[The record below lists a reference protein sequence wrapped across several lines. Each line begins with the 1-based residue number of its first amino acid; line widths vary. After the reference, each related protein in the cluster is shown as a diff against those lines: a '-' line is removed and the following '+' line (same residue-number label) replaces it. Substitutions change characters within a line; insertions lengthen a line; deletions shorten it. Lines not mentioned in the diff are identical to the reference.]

1 MSTDATINLQDLQ
14 CLRQDRGSDGS
25 DPYIWPA
32 LVSIDSSLRVNV
44 LTPYNESR
52 VIIQS
57 GMTNGQTAAIPAIVG
72 AQTTRLEG
80 DLTANHLILVVA
92 LWERRD
98 TPDNVVSAGYSAFS
112 DSLGTGI
119 RANLLGL
126 GSSDPA
132 TQQAAIDAVKTTVKN
147 GVTDAISNSL
157 TWYQK
162 AEIAAGVMHLDDL
175 IDNSSTA
182 FSSLTPQTFAVSFG
196 GSIGGRLLF
205 YRDNTQNGTG
215 DVDTPGT
222 IGQGGWEEFKFLFSG
237 GNGIIYAVNQQG
249 QLLFYRDNTQNGTGD
264 VDTPSVIGLGGWA
277 DFKFLFSGGNGI
289 IYAVNQQ
296 GQLLFYRDNT
306 QNGTGDVDTPSV
318 IGLGGWADFKFLF
331 SGGNGII
338 YAVNQQGQLLFYR
351 DNTQNGTG
359 DVDTPS
365 VIGLGGWADF
375 KFLFS
380 GGNGI
385 IYAVNQQGQL
395 LFYRDNTQ
403 NGTGDVDTPS
413 VIGLGGWTDFQFLF
427 SGGNGIIY
435 ASEPALTPANS
446 YVVDANLQLATVV
459 CEAESLAVNQDQ
471 VAVNG
476 LKAQLQELQK
486 EFAQAPASE
495 KPGILAD
502 IREFEKDELA
512 PAEAKL
518 AADTRALEA
527 CRARSG
533 VPTSKKTAAS
543 AESPAVNRVT
553 VPV

>member
-32 LVSIDSSLRVNV
+32 LVSIDSSFRVTV

-57 GMTNGQTAAIPAIVG
+57 GMKNGQSAAMPAIVG
-72 AQTTRLEG
+72 AQTMRLPG
-80 DLTANHLILVVA
+80 DLAGNHLILVVA
-92 LWERRD
+92 LWEKRD
-98 TPDNVVSAGYSAFS
+98 TPDNVVSAGYTAFS

-162 AEIAAGVMHLDDL
+162 AEIAAGIMTLDNL

-215 DVDTPGT
+215 DVDTPGI
-222 IGQGGWEEFKFLFSG
+222 IGQGGWE
-237 GNGIIYAVNQQG
+237 
-249 QLLFYRDNTQNGTGD
+249 
-264 VDTPSVIGLGGWA
+264 

-289 IYAVNQQ
+289 IYAVNPE
-296 GQLLFYRDNT
+296 GQLLFYRDTT
-306 QNGTGDVDTPSV
+306 QNGTGDV
-318 IGLGGWADFKFLF
+318 
-331 SGGNGII
+331 N
-338 YAVNQQGQLLFYR
+338 
-351 DNTQNGTG
+351 
-359 DVDTPS
+359 TPS

-446 YVVDANLQLATVV
+446 YVIDADLQLKTVV
-459 CEAESLAVNQDQ
+459 CEAELNAVNQDQ
-471 VAVNG
+471 VAVKG
-476 LKAQLQELQK
+476 LKAQLAELQK

-495 KPGILAD
+495 KPAILAD
-502 IREFEKDELA
+502 IREFEKDELG

-533 VPTSKKTAAS
+533 VLTSKQMAAS
-543 AESPAVNRVT
+543 AESPTNRVT

>member
-162 AEIAAGVMHLDDL
+162 AEIAAGIMHLDDL

-182 FSSLTPQTFAVSFG
+182 FSSLIPQTFAVSFG

-215 DVDTPGT
+215 DVDTPGV
-222 IGQGGWEEFKFLFSG
+222 IGQGGWEE
-237 GNGIIYAVNQQG
+237 
-249 QLLFYRDNTQNGTGD
+249 
-264 VDTPSVIGLGGWA
+264 
-277 DFKFLFSGGNGI
+277 
-289 IYAVNQQ
+289 
-296 GQLLFYRDNT
+296 
-306 QNGTGDVDTPSV
+306 
-318 IGLGGWADFKFLF
+318 FKFLF

-495 KPGILAD
+495 KPAILAD

-512 PAEAKL
+512 PAESKL
-518 AADTRALEA
+518 AADTKALEA

>member
-132 TQQAAIDAVKTTVKN
+132 AQQAAIDAVKTTVKN

-162 AEIAAGVMHLDDL
+162 AEIAAGIMHLDDL

-182 FSSLTPQTFAVSFG
+182 FSSLIPQTFAVSFG

-215 DVDTPGT
+215 DVDTPGV
-222 IGQGGWEEFKFLFSG
+222 IGQGGWEE
-237 GNGIIYAVNQQG
+237 
-249 QLLFYRDNTQNGTGD
+249 
-264 VDTPSVIGLGGWA
+264 
-277 DFKFLFSGGNGI
+277 
-289 IYAVNQQ
+289 
-296 GQLLFYRDNT
+296 
-306 QNGTGDVDTPSV
+306 
-318 IGLGGWADFKFLF
+318 
-331 SGGNGII
+331 
-338 YAVNQQGQLLFYR
+338 
-351 DNTQNGTG
+351 
-359 DVDTPS
+359 
-365 VIGLGGWADF
+365 F

-495 KPGILAD
+495 KPAILAD

-512 PAEAKL
+512 PAESKL
-518 AADTRALEA
+518 AADTKALEA